1 MEDRMSE
8 QATIHQ
14 AIAAAIGEVRKVGK
28 TDRNKFDGYDFA
40 SIDKF
45 LEMVN
50 PICATHGLFPFITQ
64 QAVEFYE
71 NTNSKG
77 GKSVWARFTFQIS
90 LHHSS
95 GGQFGPAVM
104 MVAVPMT
111 GAQSSGSAQS
121 YALKQFFRGVFM
133 IPTGDKD
140 DADLNPNEAH
150 QKAPPAT
157 KPAAPQYI
165 NADQFIALRDLVEG
179 SGADEAKFL
188 AAYGAQSLEQFPAER
203 FDHAI
208 AALNKKIEKERN
220 ADLGGDSI
228 PHQGE

>member
-1 MEDRMSE
+1 MTDTI
-8 QATIHQ
+8 TIHQ
-14 AIAAAIGEVRKVGK
+14 AIASAIGEVRKIGK

-50 PICATHGLFPFITQ
+50 PICATHRLFPFITQ
-64 QAVEFYE
+64 EGVEFYE

-77 GKSVWARFTFQIS
+77 GKSVWARFTFRIS
-90 LHHSS
+90 LFHAS
-95 GGQFGPAVM
+95 GGEFGPALM

-150 QKAPPAT
+150 T
-157 KPAAPQYI
+157 TAPQRQPQGPNQTAVDNAVGYI
-165 NADQFIALRDLVEG
+165 EEADDM
-179 SGADEAKFL
+179 
-188 AAYGAQSLEQFPAER
+188 
-203 FDHAI
+203 
-208 AALNKKIEKERN
+208 
-220 ADLGGDSI
+220 ADLLRIWKNLPKDVQAVPAVIAVKDARKVALDKPEPRASDDIKGDEI
-228 PHQGE
+228 PY

>member
-1 MEDRMSE
+1 MTDTK
-8 QATIHQ
+8 TIYQ
-14 AIAAAIGEVRKVGK
+14 AIATAIGEVRKIGK

-40 SIDKF
+40 SIDNF

-64 QAVEFYE
+64 EGVEFYE

-77 GKSVWARFTFQIS
+77 GKSVWARFTFRIS
-90 LHHSS
+90 LFHSS
-95 GGQFGPAVM
+95 GGEFGPALM

-140 DADLNPNEAH
+140 DVDLNPNETHTTAPQRH
-150 QKAPPAT
+150 PQEPSGEAIITAIDCLQSAATLPDLLYVWKSLSRQVMAAPAVIAAKDARKAALD
-157 KPAAPQYI
+157 KPA
-165 NADQFIALRDLVEG
+165 DDLNG
-179 SGADEAKFL
+179 DAIPEAM
-188 AAYGAQSLEQFPAER
+188 Q
-203 FDHAI
+203 
-208 AALNKKIEKERN
+208 
-220 ADLGGDSI
+220 
-228 PHQGE
+228 